1 MVKEHI
7 ETFGKLPEEWWERWD
22 ARAKWFT
29 EDERRNDP
37 SGCVRRSLAG
47 RFEDSVYI
55 PRWESE
61 MEGVGGEGRTALLE
75 FSREILV
82 FSPEERI
89 DIAGVM

>member
-1 MVKEHI
+1 M
-7 ETFGKLPEEWWERWD
+7 
-22 ARAKWFT
+22 
-29 EDERRNDP
+29 
-37 SGCVRRSLAG
+37 RRSLAG

-75 FSREILV
+75 SSREILV
-82 FSPEERI
+82 FRPEERI